1 MSLSEATLKKLSKD
15 EVINLLLDYQNK
27 FETTLTRLNTDLS
40 GLRQDLSDLKQ
51 NYIKL
56 ESELSVARQ
65 VNNKLKE
72 HIVSLE
78 RQCWS
83 NSQYSRRECLEITGI
98 PDKTDQKDLENTAL
112 NIFRKLDVEID
123 SSNIEDCHWLPNKGP
138 KRAII
143 KFSKRKDANRIR
155 HCKKNLKGMDLTS
168 LGISSPVFIN
178 DSLCQCY
185 KMLWRKCKKLLTNKF
200 VDSFWVSNGSIRLRV
215 ENKDRP
221 CVITHISDLEVL
233 FPGNDILRDK
243 E

>member
-78 RQCWS
+78 PQCWS
-83 NSQYSRRECLEITGI
+83 NSQYSRRERLEITI
-98 PDKTDQKDLENTAL
+98 LLDKTDQKDLENTAL

-155 HCKKNLKGMDLTS
+155 HCKKNLKEMDLTS

-178 DSLCQCY
+178 DSLCQYY
-185 KMLWRKCKKLLTNKF
+185 KMLWRNAANNFT
-200 VDSFWVSNGSIRLRV
+200 
-215 ENKDRP
+215 
-221 CVITHISDLEVL
+221 
-233 FPGNDILRDK
+233 
-243 E
+243 

>member
-1 MSLSEATLKKLSKD
+1 MSLSEATLKKLSKN

-27 FETTLTRLNTDLS
+27 FETTLTRMNTDLS

-98 PDKTDQKDLENTAL
+98 PDKLT
-112 NIFRKLDVEID
+112 
-123 SSNIEDCHWLPNKGP
+123 
-138 KRAII
+138 KRIW
-143 KFSKRKDANRIR
+143 RIQR
-155 HCKKNLKGMDLTS
+155 
-168 LGISSPVFIN
+168 
-178 DSLCQCY
+178 
-185 KMLWRKCKKLLTNKF
+185 
-200 VDSFWVSNGSIRLRV
+200 
-215 ENKDRP
+215 
-221 CVITHISDLEVL
+221 
-233 FPGNDILRDK
+233 
-243 E
+243 

>member
-98 PDKTDQKDLENTAL
+98 PDKTDQKDLENTAV
-112 NIFRKLDVEID
+112 NIFRKLDVEIE
-123 SSNIEDCHWLPNKGP
+123 SSNIEDCHWLPSKGP
-138 KRAII
+138 KHSII
-143 KFSKRKDANRIR
+143 TFSKQR
-155 HCKKNLKGMDLTS
+155 CKQNPLLQEKLEGNGFDLTWY
-168 LGISSPVFIN
+168 LF
-178 DSLCQCY
+178 
-185 KMLWRKCKKLLTNKF
+185 F
-200 VDSFWVSNGSIRLRV
+200 SI
-215 ENKDRP
+215 
-221 CVITHISDLEVL
+221 H
-233 FPGNDILRDK
+233 
-243 E
+243 

>member
-1 MSLSEATLKKLSKD
+1 M
-15 EVINLLLDYQNK
+15 
-27 FETTLTRLNTDLS
+27 NTDLS
-40 GLRQDLSDLKQ
+40 GLRQDLSDLKE

-123 SSNIEDCHWLPNKGP
+123 SSLNSLLL
-138 KRAII
+138 II

-155 HCKKNLKGMDLTS
+155 HWKKNLKGNGFDFTWYFL
-168 LGISSPVFIN
+168 SSI
-178 DSLCQCY
+178 Y
-185 KMLWRKCKKLLTNKF
+185 
-200 VDSFWVSNGSIRLRV
+200 
-215 ENKDRP
+215 
-221 CVITHISDLEVL
+221 
-233 FPGNDILRDK
+233 
-243 E
+243 